1 MNTVNYMQGA
11 ISAWTLLVSYH
22 IIMCIMKFIFI
33 LGSFFKRGHC
43 WQFWCFTHTD
53 CRKCAKHGVCSVMD
67 LCQAYSTSPVYYH
80 RVYIQ
85 HEQDKLFMCQL
96 PDNVWIKILYILIL
110 QRSKLKLWLIFK
122 HFFFVNRVKTLSQQV
137 NLINGTSKTSIY
149 TQFIQPFLSRQLSG
163 AVKMFLSLNDSNLL
177 QNLRD
182 LRDLRKVVTINI
194 SKFTI
199 QGCFD

>member
-122 HFFFVNRVKTLSQQV
+122 HFFLWIESKHSVSRWIWSMEHLRPPSTPNSFSHSCLDNFQV
-137 NLINGTSKTSIY
+137 
-149 TQFIQPFLSRQLSG
+149 Q
-163 AVKMFLSLNDSNLL
+163 
-177 QNLRD
+177 
-182 LRDLRKVVTINI
+182 
-194 SKFTI
+194 
-199 QGCFD
+199 